1 MESYG
6 LLHIT
11 TGFPIDKS
19 ILSWGN
25 HQSQEK
31 RGFTMTGKETRELIS
46 EPADSS
52 RRKLEQLLD
61 HATTEQM
68 LILLQIA
75 RGITNRAA

>member
-1 MESYG
+1 
-6 LLHIT
+6 
-11 TGFPIDKS
+11 
-19 ILSWGN
+19 
-25 HQSQEK
+25 
-31 RGFTMTGKETRELIS
+31 MTGKETRELIS

-68 LILLQIA
+68 LILPQTA